1 MSPAGGWG
9 EDPVLSA
16 HCLGGPLPR
25 RPSVVK
31 ASSRPF
37 PVRHPAPVLLTKKRD
52 DLPHHESVAGSV
64 SDPGS
69 GWRVRNPW
77 GEPGLGMQGASLC
90 AGRAV
95 ERGPGSR
102 SPSSCPRLSR
112 FLDADS
118 TGVQAALGRAPH
130 RPQTPRAA
138 ELRGNPASPPG
149 PLKTALRSPQSV
161 SYSKSHVSHESQ
173 APSGIYGT

>member
-1 MSPAGGWG
+1 MFAYIIS
-9 EDPVLSA
+9 
-16 HCLGGPLPR
+16 H
-25 RPSVVK
+25 
-31 ASSRPF
+31 SSKTWFLNGACINATFYLMPCHRI
-37 PVRHPAPVLLTKKRD
+37 
-52 DLPHHESVAGSV
+52 V
-64 SDPGS
+64 SGPGS
-69 GWRVRNPW
+69 GWRVRNPR
-77 GEPGLGMQGASLC
+77 GDPGLGMQGASLC

-102 SPSSCPRLSR
+102 SPSSRPRHSR
-112 FLDADS
+112 VLDADS